1 MIKTRIKVELD
12 YDNRLTGTVS
22 FCTGRLVPS
31 LSIFY
36 TFNVYKLQW
45 ILPLLTMHEQLSVK
59 KPSIHIAMKPKNSF
73 TEGGGGGNKA
83 LFREWQLKLH
93 LWIAVIQFR
102 LEIHHK
108 EHERQ
113 LHIRLK

>member
-1 MIKTRIKVELD
+1 MDTPTSNHARTIISEKTNH
-12 YDNRLTGTVS
+12 YYAHT
-22 FCTGRLVPS
+22 
-31 LSIFY
+31 
-36 TFNVYKLQW
+36 
-45 ILPLLTMHEQLSVK
+45 
-59 KPSIHIAMKPKNSF
+59 HIAMNPKKNSF
-73 TEGGGGGNKA
+73 TEGGGGGGNKA